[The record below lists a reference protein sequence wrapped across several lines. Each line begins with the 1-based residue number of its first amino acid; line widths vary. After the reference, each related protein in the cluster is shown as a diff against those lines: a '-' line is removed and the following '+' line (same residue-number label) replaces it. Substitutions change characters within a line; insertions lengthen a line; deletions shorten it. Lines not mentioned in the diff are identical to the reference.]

1 MYVAFVIDVFARKI
15 VGWHDMARRCEKYG
29 LPVMLPNTFP
39 MNGLRAVR
47 IMTDALDQPWCG
59 EFARLVF
66 AAQFGRGADI
76 SDGCVLGRAL
86 EMCGVPQE
94 PWLHRAQLVENKE
107 AIRVATD
114 QGRCL
119 GIFGAP
125 SMLVGDELFRGDDRL
140 EEAVL
145 FAHNNDASSARTPTR
160 VGKPTC

>member
-29 LPVMLPNTFP
+29 LPFMRPNTFP
-39 MNGLRAVR
+39 VNGLKAAR
-47 IMTDALDQPWCG
+47 IMTAALDQPWCRA
-59 EFARLVF
+59 FARSVF

-76 SDGCVLGRAL
+76 SDDRVLGGTL

-107 AIRVATD
+107 ALRVATD
-114 QGRCL
+114 QTRSP
-119 GIFGAP
+119 GILGAP
-125 SMLVGDELFRGDDRL
+125 SMLVGDELFWGDDRL

-145 FAHNNDASSARTPTR
+145 FAHNSDASSARTPTR